1 MSGKEI
7 RLKKLYHHSD
17 KLLIV
22 PMDHGITIGPVT
34 VLTEI
39 NQTVNAVFDGGADAV
54 VVHKGLVRY
63 LTDALGSNKGEL
75 IIHLSASTALAPES
89 QSMRKELVS
98 SVEHSI
104 RLGAT
109 AISTHV
115 NLGSQFEAEQIK
127 DVGLIAEEC
136 DKWGLPLLAM
146 MYVRDGSKVHEFDPE
161 RIRHAARVAEELGA
175 DIVKVNYSGSPET
188 FRQVV
193 SGVKIPVLIAGGERL
208 GSNDDLLTMIDD
220 AVSAGANGIS
230 IGRNI
235 FQDENPEKL
244 CANIRSI
251 LNQS

>member
-17 KLLIV
+17 RLLIV
-22 PMDHGITIGPVT
+22 PLDHGITIGPVT
-34 VLTEI
+34 GLAEI
-39 NQTVNAVFDGGADAV
+39 NETVKAVFAGGADAV

-63 LTDALGSNKGEL
+63 LKDTLGSNKGEL
-75 IIHLSASTALAPES
+75 IIHLSASTSLAPEA
-89 QSMRKELVS
+89 QANRKEVVS

-115 NLGSQFEAEQIK
+115 NLGSPFEAEQLR

-146 MYVRDGSKVHEFDPE
+146 MYVRDGSKEHEFDPE

-175 DIVKVNYSGSPET
+175 DIVKVNYSGSVVSFKE
-188 FRQVV
+188 VV

-208 GSNDDLLTMIDD
+208 NSNADLLTMIDD

-235 FQDENPEKL
+235 FQAENPTKL
-244 CANIRSI
+244 CETIRSI
-251 LNQS
+251 LDQ

>member
-22 PMDHGITIGPVT
+22 PMDHGITIGPV
-34 VLTEI
+34 VGLTEI
-39 NQTVNAVFDGGADAV
+39 NETVKAVFDGGADAV

-63 LTDALGSNKGEL
+63 LKDTLGSNKGEL
-75 IIHLSASTALAPES
+75 IIHLSASTSLAPEA
-89 QSMRKELVS
+89 QANRKEVVS

-115 NLGSQFEAEQIK
+115 NLGSPFEADQLR

-146 MYVRDGSKVHEFDPE
+146 MYVRDGSKDHEFDSV

-175 DIVKVNYSGSPET
+175 DIVKVNYSGSAESFKDVIT
-188 FRQVV
+188 
-193 SGVKIPVLIAGGERL
+193 GVKIPVLIAGGERL
-208 GSNDDLLTMIDD
+208 SSSGDLLSMVDD
-220 AVSAGANGIS
+220 AISAGANGIS

-235 FQDENPEKL
+235 FQDENPAKL
-244 CANIRSI
+244 CAGIRSI
-251 LNQS
+251 LDQ

>member
-34 VLTEI
+34 GLTDI
-39 NQTVNAVFDGGADAV
+39 NKTVEAVFDGGADAV

-63 LTDALGSNKGEL
+63 LTDAIGSNKGEL

-115 NLGSQFEAEQIK
+115 NLGSPFEAKQIK

-146 MYVRDGSKVHEFDPE
+146 MYVRDGSRVHEFDPD

-175 DIVKVNYSGSPET
+175 DIVKVNYSGSSET
-188 FRQVV
+188 FKQVV

-208 GSNDDLLTMIDD
+208 SSNDDLITMIDD
-220 AVSAGANGIS
+220 AVNAGANGIS

-235 FQDENPEKL
+235 FQDDDPKKL
-244 CANIRSI
+244 CENIRSI

>member
-22 PMDHGITIGPVT
+22 PMDHGITIGPVKG
-34 VLTEI
+34 LSEI
-39 NQTVNAVFDGGADAV
+39 NHTVNAVFAGGADAV

-63 LTDALGSNKGEL
+63 LTDSIGSNKGEL
-75 IIHLSASTALAPES
+75 IVHLSASTALAPES
-89 QSMRKELVS
+89 QSTRKEVVS

-115 NLGSQFEAEQIK
+115 NLGSPFEAEQIR

-136 DKWGLPLLAM
+136 DKWGIPLLAM
-146 MYVRDGSKVHEFDPE
+146 MYVRDGSKQHEFDPE

-175 DIVKVNYSGSPET
+175 DIVKVNYSGSAES
-188 FRQVV
+188 FAQVV

-208 GSNDDLLTMIDD
+208 SSNDDLLVMIDD
-220 AVSAGANGIS
+220 ALSAGANGIS

-235 FQDENPEKL
+235 FQDEDPEKL
-244 CANIRSI
+244 CASIRSI
-251 LNQS
+251 LDQ

>member
-34 VLTEI
+34 GLTEI

-146 MYVRDGSKVHEFDPE
+146 MYVRDGSKYMNLIQNVY
-161 RIRHAARVAEELGA
+161 VML
-175 DIVKVNYSGSPET
+175 
-188 FRQVV
+188 
-193 SGVKIPVLIAGGERL
+193 PV
-208 GSNDDLLTMIDD
+208 
-220 AVSAGANGIS
+220 
-230 IGRNI
+230 
-235 FQDENPEKL
+235 
-244 CANIRSI
+244 
-251 LNQS
+251 

>member
-34 VLTEI
+34 GLTEI

-208 GSNDDLLTMIDD
+208 GSNDDLLTMIND

>member
-34 VLTEI
+34 GLTEI

>member
-34 VLTEI
+34 GLTEI

-136 DKWGLPLLAM
+136 DKWGMPLLAM
-146 MYVRDGSKVHEFDPE
+146 MYVRDGSKAHEFDPE

-175 DIVKVNYSGSPET
+175 DIVKVNYSGTPET

>member
-22 PMDHGITIGPVT
+22 PMDHGITIGPV
-34 VLTEI
+34 VGLTEI
-39 NQTVNAVFDGGADAV
+39 NETVKAVFEGGADAV

-63 LTDALGSNKGEL
+63 LKDTLGSNKGEL
-75 IIHLSASTALAPES
+75 IIHLSASTSLAPEA
-89 QSMRKELVS
+89 QANRKEVVS

-115 NLGSQFEAEQIK
+115 NLGSPFEADQLR

-146 MYVRDGSKVHEFDPE
+146 MYVRDGSKDHEFDSV

-175 DIVKVNYSGSPET
+175 DIVKVNYSGSAESFKDVIT
-188 FRQVV
+188 
-193 SGVKIPVLIAGGERL
+193 GVKIPVLIAGGERL
-208 GSNDDLLTMIDD
+208 SSSGDLLSMVDD
-220 AVSAGANGIS
+220 AISAGANGIS

-235 FQDENPEKL
+235 FQDENPAKL
-244 CANIRSI
+244 CAGIRSI
-251 LNQS
+251 LDQ

>member
-34 VLTEI
+34 GLTDI
-39 NQTVNAVFDGGADAV
+39 NKTVEAVFDGGADAI

-63 LTDALGSNKGEL
+63 LTDAIGSNKGEL

-89 QSMRKELVS
+89 QTMRKELVS

-115 NLGSQFEAEQIK
+115 NLGSEFEAEQIK

-146 MYVRDGSKVHEFDPE
+146 MYVRDGCKTHEFDPE
-161 RIRHAARVAEELGA
+161 RIGHAARVAEELGA

-188 FRQVV
+188 FKQVV

-208 GSNDDLLTMIDD
+208 SSNQDLITMIDD
-220 AVSAGANGIS
+220 AVNAGANGIS

-235 FQDENPEKL
+235 FQDEDPQKL
-244 CANIRSI
+244 CENIRSI

>member
-34 VLTEI
+34 GLTEI

-63 LTDALGSNKGEL
+63 LTDVLGSNKGEL

>member
-7 RLKKLYHHSD
+7 RFKKLYHHSD

-22 PMDHGITIGPVT
+22 PMDHGITIGPV
-34 VLTEI
+34 VGLTEI
-39 NQTVNAVFDGGADAV
+39 NETVKVVFDGGADAV

-63 LTDALGSNKGEL
+63 LKDTLGSNKGEL
-75 IIHLSASTALAPES
+75 IIHLSASTSLVPEA
-89 QSMRKELVS
+89 QANRKEVVS

-115 NLGSQFEAEQIK
+115 NLGSPYEADQLR

-136 DKWGLPLLAM
+136 DKWGLPMLAM
-146 MYVRDGSKVHEFDPE
+146 MYVRDGSKNHEFDSV

-175 DIVKVNYSGSPET
+175 DIVKVNYSGSAESFKDVIT
-188 FRQVV
+188 
-193 SGVKIPVLIAGGERL
+193 GVKIPVLIAGGERL
-208 GSNDDLLTMIDD
+208 SSSGDLLSMVDD
-220 AVSAGANGIS
+220 AISAGANGIL

-235 FQDENPEKL
+235 FQDENPAKL
-244 CANIRSI
+244 CAGIRSI
-251 LNQS
+251 LDQ

>member
-34 VLTEI
+34 GLTEI

-136 DKWGLPLLAM
+136 DKWGMPLLAM

-175 DIVKVNYSGSPET
+175 DIVKVNYSGTLET